1 MLNNSLKERT
11 SNEEGCIFIFVF
23 DIFLFRI
30 CFCLRIQPKACKDH
44 RKRMVFFWGAF
55 QSDS

>member
-1 MLNNSLKERT
+1 MLNNSLKERIDD
-11 SNEEGCIFIFVF
+11 EEGCIFIFVF
-23 DIFLFRI
+23 GIFLFRI
-30 CFCLRIQPKACKDH
+30 CFCFRIQPKACKDH